1 MEEIIEI
8 PVEEEKTVKKTKW
21 WKVLLKVGFT
31 GLAFY
36 LIYRKIDF
44 DELGATLAS
53 ANYFLL
59 GLSVL
64 IYFCSQIISSL
75 RLNVVLR
82 ESRIFLSERDNLKL
96 YFVGIFYNLF
106 LPGGVGGDGYKVHL
120 FKKYQKI
127 PIKTS
132 LRTVLYDRLS
142 GLSALCF
149 LICITGTFQ
158 LQDYKW
164 AAIVGL
170 PLTWI
175 GFYIFTRI
183 FFKSFKRI
191 VTRVGLYSLVIQSI
205 QLLCAFVILYAIGVR
220 ENYLAFLLVLMVAT
234 IVSILPIFLGGAGA
248 RELTFI
254 FIFEQM
260 GMDAQTE
267 TAIALSLLFFV
278 VSALNAVPGIFINER
293 KLLS

>member
-1 MEEIIEI
+1 MEETIQI
-8 PVEEEKTVKKTKW
+8 PVEEEKTAKKNKW

-64 IYFCSQIISSL
+64 IYFCSQVISSL

-82 ESRIFLSERDNLKL
+82 ESGIRLSEKDNLKL

-293 KLLS
+293 KILS

>member
-1 MEEIIEI
+1 M
-8 PVEEEKTVKKTKW
+8 
-21 WKVLLKVGFT
+21 
-31 GLAFY
+31 
-36 LIYRKIDF
+36 
-44 DELGATLAS
+44 
-53 ANYFLL
+53 
-59 GLSVL
+59 
-64 IYFCSQIISSL
+64 
-75 RLNVVLR
+75 
-82 ESRIFLSERDNLKL
+82 
-96 YFVGIFYNLF
+96 
-106 LPGGVGGDGYKVHL
+106 
-120 FKKYQKI
+120 
-127 PIKTS
+127 
-132 LRTVLYDRLS
+132 
-142 GLSALCF
+142 
-149 LICITGTFQ
+149 
-158 LQDYKW
+158 QDYKW